1 MGIWKKIFKRK
12 GSFGFQE
19 NKESETRPELLDGG
33 QENPELR
40 RAYIQANCEAVTEAR
55 RQNLEAKKEYEV
67 VTSYLADIQRLD
79 MMPPEGRQD
88 IEEIARKI
96 INLNEER
103 EKMQQIPAKITI
115 AQRMA
120 LEPYEETITE
130 EIRRMEEAENYQQT
144 INSDLRQL
152 EGEKAALNY
161 EIEDIV
167 EKSAMLKKLMTVVC
181 VFVAS
186 FLCLLFFLQEYAKKD
201 VQIPFL
207 LTVAFGIL
215 AAAYFFYTMRRNLY
229 DLRVT
234 EKMKS
239 RAIYLLN
246 KVKIKCV
253 NCTNLLDYSYEKFH
267 VSNSKELHYHW
278 QEYMRLVEEE
288 RRFQKTNDLI
298 DYYNEELVNKLKQR
312 GIVDAA
318 IWMYQPEALIDAK
331 EMVEVRHRLNVR
343 RQKLRQR
350 IDYNNERE
358 EQARRTMK
366 AFMLKYPEYRQE
378 VQGILAQNGI
388 EENEAVV

>member
-1 MGIWKKIFKRK
+1 MGLWQRLFKKKKKSGMPEGQKTERI
-12 GSFGFQE
+12 QE
-19 NKESETRPELLDGG
+19 LPEGG
-33 QENPELR
+33 QDNRELR
-40 RAYIQANCEAVTEAR
+40 TSYIQANCEMIVEAR

-67 VTSYLADIQRLD
+67 VTSYLADIQRID
-79 MMPPEGRQD
+79 MMPAAGKKE
-88 IEEIARKI
+88 IEDCARKI

-103 EKMQQIPAKITI
+103 EKMQKIPAKITV
-115 AQRMA
+115 AQRLA
-120 LEPYEETITE
+120 LEPYEQTMPE
-130 EIRRMEEAENYQQT
+130 EIRRMEEEENYQQA

-152 EGEKAALNY
+152 ESEKASLNY

-167 EKSAMLKKLMTVVC
+167 ERSAMLKKLMTVIC
-181 VFVAS
+181 VFVVLL
-186 FLCLLFFLQEYAKKD
+186 FCFLFFLQESVKKD

-215 AAAYFFYTMRRNLY
+215 AAGYFFYTMRKNLY
-229 DLRVT
+229 DLRVA
-234 EKMKS
+234 EKRKS

-246 KVKIKCV
+246 KVKIKYV
-253 NCTNLLDYSYEKFH
+253 NCTNLLDYTYEKFH

-298 DYYNEELVNKLKQR
+298 DYYNEALVNKLKEQ

-318 IWMYQPEALIDAK
+318 IWMYQPEALLDAK

-350 IDYNNERE
+350 IDFNNGQE
-358 EQARRTMK
+358 EQARKTIR
-366 AFMLKYPEYRQE
+366 AFAVKYPEYKQE
-378 VQGILAQNGI
+378 VQEILEKNEI
-388 EENEAVV
+388 EY

>member
-1 MGIWKKIFKRK
+1 MGIWKKLFKRK
-12 GSFGFQE
+12 TNLELPEGGE
-19 NKESETRPELLDGG
+19 AGEGRELLEGG

-40 RAYIQANCEAVTEAR
+40 RSYIQASCEGITEAR

-79 MMPPEGRQD
+79 MLPPEGKKE
-88 IEEIARKI
+88 IEELAKKI
-96 INLNEER
+96 VNLSEER
-103 EKMQQIPAKITI
+103 EKMQRIPAKITI

-130 EIRRMEEAENYQQT
+130 EIRRMEDEENYQQT

-152 EGEKAALNY
+152 EGEKASLDY
-161 EIEDIV
+161 EIADIV
-167 EKSAMLKKLMTVVC
+167 EKSAMLKKLMAAVC
-181 VFVAS
+181 AFVAV
-186 FLCLLFFLQEYAKKD
+186 FLCFLFFLKEYTNKD
-201 VQIPFL
+201 VQVPFL

-215 AAAYFFYTMRRNLY
+215 AAAYFFYTIRKNLY
-229 DLRVT
+229 DLRVA

-246 KVKIKCV
+246 KVKIKYV

-267 VSNSKELHYHW
+267 VSSSKELHYHW

-312 GIVDAA
+312 GIADAA
-318 IWMYQPEALIDAK
+318 IWMYQPEALLDAK

-350 IDYNNERE
+350 IDFNNGQE
-358 EQARRTMK
+358 EQARRTIQT
-366 AFMLKYPEYRQE
+366 FVSKYPEYQKE
-378 VQGILAQNGI
+378 VQEILAKNEI
-388 EENEAVV
+388 EEK

>member
-1 MGIWKKIFKRK
+1 MGLWKKLFKKKANSASPEGREAEER
-12 GSFGFQE
+12 QE
-19 NKESETRPELLDGG
+19 LPEDAK
-33 QENPELR
+33 ENPELR
-40 RAYIQANCEAVTEAR
+40 KAYIQANCEAITEAR

-79 MMPPEGRQD
+79 MLPPEGKKE
-88 IEEIARKI
+88 IEELAKKI
-96 INLNEER
+96 VNLNEER
-103 EKMQQIPAKITI
+103 EKMQRIPAKITM

-130 EIRRMEEAENYQQT
+130 EIRRMEETENYQQT
-144 INSDLRQL
+144 VSSDLRQL
-152 EGEKAALNY
+152 EGEKASLNY

-167 EKSAMLKKLMTVVC
+167 EKSAMLKKLMAAVC
-181 VFVAS
+181 AFVAI
-186 FLCLLFFLQEYAKKD
+186 FLGLLFFLQEYAKRD

-215 AAAYFFYTMRRNLY
+215 AAAYFFYTIRKNLY
-229 DLRVT
+229 DLRVA

-246 KVKIKCV
+246 KVKIKYV

-298 DYYNEELVNKLKQR
+298 DYYNQELVGKLKQK
-312 GIVDAA
+312 GVVDAA
-318 IWMYQPEALIDAK
+318 VWMYQPEALLDAR

-350 IDYNNERE
+350 IDFNNGQE
-358 EQARRTMK
+358 EQAKRIIRE
-366 AFMLKYPEYRQE
+366 FILKYPKYETE
-378 VQGILAQNGI
+378 VQEILTKNEI
-388 EENEAVV
+388 EEK

>member
-1 MGIWKKIFKRK
+1 MGLWKRLYKKKTNPAASEGREAEER
-12 GSFGFQE
+12 QE
-19 NKESETRPELLDGG
+19 LPEGAH
-33 QENPELR
+33 ENAELR
-40 RAYIQANCEAVTEAR
+40 KAYIQASCEAITEAR

-79 MMPPEGRQD
+79 MLPPEGKKE
-88 IEEIARKI
+88 IEELAKKI
-96 INLNEER
+96 MNLNEER
-103 EKMQQIPAKITI
+103 EKMQRIPAKITI

-120 LEPYEETITE
+120 LEPYEETMTE
-130 EIRRMEEAENYQQT
+130 EIRRMEETENYQQ
-144 INSDLRQL
+144 IVSSDLRQL
-152 EGEKAALNY
+152 EGEKASLNY

-167 EKSAMLKKLMTVVC
+167 EKSAMLKKLMAAVC
-181 VFVAS
+181 VFVAV
-186 FLCLLFFLQEYAKKD
+186 FLGLLFFLQEYAGRD

-215 AAAYFFYTMRRNLY
+215 AAAYFFYTIRKNLY
-229 DLRVT
+229 DLRVA

-246 KVKIKCV
+246 KVKIKYV

-298 DYYNEELVNKLKQR
+298 DYYNQELVNKLKQK
-312 GIVDAA
+312 GVADAA
-318 IWMYQPEALIDAK
+318 IWIYQPEALLDAK

-350 IDYNNERE
+350 IDFNNVQE
-358 EQARRTMK
+358 EQARRTIHT
-366 AFMLKYPEYRQE
+366 FVLKYPKYQLE
-378 VQGILAQNGI
+378 VQEILAKNEI
-388 EENEAVV
+388 EEK

>member
-1 MGIWKKIFKRK
+1 MGFWKKLFKK
-12 GSFGFQE
+12 KK
-19 NKESETRPELLDGG
+19 NTATSEGGGAEERQELLEGG

-40 RAYIQANCEAVTEAR
+40 KAYIQANCEAITEAK

-79 MMPPEGRQD
+79 MLPPEGKKEL
-88 IEEIARKI
+88 EELAKKI

-103 EKMQQIPAKITI
+103 EKMQQIPARITI

-130 EIRRMEEAENYQQT
+130 EIRRMEETENYQQT
-144 INSDLRQL
+144 VSSDLRQL
-152 EGEKAALNY
+152 EGEKASLNY

-167 EKSAMLKKLMTVVC
+167 EKSAMLKKLMAAVC
-181 VFVAS
+181 VFVAV
-186 FLCLLFFLQEYAKKD
+186 FLGLLFFLQEYAERD

-215 AAAYFFYTMRRNLY
+215 AAAYFFYTIRKNLY
-229 DLRVT
+229 DLRVA

-246 KVKIKCV
+246 KVKIKYV

-298 DYYNEELVNKLKQR
+298 DYYNQELVNKLKQK

-318 IWMYQPEALIDAK
+318 IWMYQPEALLDAK

-350 IDYNNERE
+350 IDFNNEQE
-358 EQARRTMK
+358 ERARRTIQT
-366 AFMLKYPEYRQE
+366 FVLKYPKYQTE
-378 VQGILAQNGI
+378 VQGILAKNEI
-388 EENEAVV
+388 EEK

>member
-1 MGIWKKIFKRK
+1 MGLWKKLFKKKRDPAASEGREAEERQGLPEGVHENQEQRK
-12 GSFGFQE
+12 
-19 NKESETRPELLDGG
+19 
-33 QENPELR
+33 
-40 RAYIQANCEAVTEAR
+40 AYIQASCEVITEAR

-79 MMPPEGRQD
+79 MLPPEGKKE
-88 IEEIARKI
+88 IEELAKKI

-120 LEPYEETITE
+120 LEPYEETMTE
-130 EIRRMEEAENYQQT
+130 EIRRMEETENYQQT
-144 INSDLRQL
+144 VSSDLRQL
-152 EGEKAALNY
+152 EGEKASLNY

-167 EKSAMLKKLMTVVC
+167 EKSAMLKKLMAAVC
-181 VFVAS
+181 VFIAV
-186 FLCLLFFLQEYAKKD
+186 FLGLLFFLQEYAKRD
-201 VQIPFL
+201 VQVPFL
-207 LTVAFGIL
+207 LTVAFGLL
-215 AAAYFFYTMRRNLY
+215 AAAYFFYTIRRNLY
-229 DLRVT
+229 DLRVA

-246 KVKIKCV
+246 KVKIKYV

-298 DYYNEELVNKLKQR
+298 DYYNQELINKLKQK
-312 GIVDAA
+312 GVVDAA
-318 IWMYQPEALIDAK
+318 IWMYQPEALLDAK

-350 IDYNNERE
+350 IDFNNVQE
-358 EQARRTMK
+358 EQARRTIHT
-366 AFMLKYPEYRQE
+366 FVLKYPKYHLE
-378 VQGILAQNGI
+378 VQEILAKNEI
-388 EENEAVV
+388 EEK